1 MILKDKVAII
11 TGSSRGIGA
20 ALALEFAREGASV
33 VVSGATRIERARE
46 VAEKIEKL
54 GGKALIAMADV
65 SDKDQVDVM
74 VDKTIQAFG
83 RVDILVNNAGNSAFE
98 RFREAKEETWDKI
111 YAVHVKGAFYCI
123 RAVIEHMVKQK
134 SGRIINVSSPSAL
147 QGGYALSAYATAMGG
162 IISLTKDLAREFARY
177 KITVNCVLPTA
188 NSEMFESFKTIPGF
202 YERIVSEHLLG
213 IPEPEDVAPLF
224 AFLASDGA
232 RFITGQVIHAG
243 GYYIG

>member
-1 MILKDKVAII
+1 MLLKDKVAII

-33 VVSGATRIERARE
+33 VVSGATNLAKAED
-46 VAEKIEKL
+46 VAHKVEGL
-54 GGKALIAMADV
+54 GAKAIVAMADV
-65 SDKDQVDVM
+65 TDKSQVEAM
-74 VDKTIQAFG
+74 VSQAVAKFG
-83 RVDILVNNAGNSAFE
+83 RIDIVVNNAGNSAFE

-111 YAVHVKGAFYCI
+111 YAVHVKGAFYCTK
-123 RAVIEHMVKQK
+123 AVIEHMVKQQY
-134 SGRIINVSSPSAL
+134 GRIINVSSPSAL

-188 NSEMFESFKTIPGF
+188 HSEMFETFKIIPGF
-202 YERIVSEHLLG
+202 YDRIVSEHLLG
-213 IPEPEDVAPLF
+213 IPEPEEIAPLF
-224 AFLASDGA
+224 SFLASDKA

>member
-1 MILKDKVAII
+1 MILKDKVAVI

-20 ALALEFAREGASV
+20 ALALEFAREGAKV
-33 VVSGATRIERARE
+33 VVSGATRADLAKD
-46 VAEKIEKL
+46 VAAQIEKL
-54 GGKALIAMADV
+54 GGTALVAMADV
-65 SDKDQVDVM
+65 SVKDQVDAM
-74 VDKTIQAFG
+74 FDKTIQAFG
-83 RVDILVNNAGNSAFE
+83 KVDILVNNAGNSAFQ
-98 RFREAKEETWDKI
+98 RFREADEGTWDRI
-111 YAVHVKGAFYCI
+111 YAVHVKGTFYCI
-123 RAVIEHMVKQK
+123 KAVIEHMVKQK

-188 NSEMFESFKTIPGF
+188 NSEMFESFKIIPGF

-213 IPEPEDVAPLF
+213 IPEPQDVAPLF
-224 AFLASDGA
+224 SFLASDGA
-232 RFITGQVIHAG
+232 RYLTGQVIHIG

>member
-20 ALALEFAREGASV
+20 ALALEFAGEGASV
-33 VVSGATRIERARE
+33 VVSGATNTDRAKEIAR
-46 VAEKIEKL
+46 KIEAS
-54 GGKALIAMADV
+54 GGKAIVAMADV
-65 SDKDQVDVM
+65 SVKNQVDAM
-74 VDKTIQAFG
+74 VDKAMQTFG
-83 RVDILVNNAGNSAFE
+83 KVDILVNNAGNSAFE
-98 RFREAKEETWDKI
+98 RFREASEETWDKI
-111 YAVHVKGAFYCI
+111 YAVHVKGAFYCT
-123 RAVIEHMVKQK
+123 RAVIEHMVEQK

-162 IISLTKDLAREFARY
+162 IVSLTKDLAREFARY

-188 NSEMFESFKTIPGF
+188 NSEMFETFKTIPGF

-224 AFLASDGA
+224 SFLASDGA
-232 RFITGQVIHAG
+232 RFITGQVIHVG